1 MEQFSKYLIEIGIT
15 PGMYI
20 NRMCNLLSN
29 YLQWLETKQLQIEDT
44 QYKHLMDFIGYLQ
57 KPASAGGQEKS
68 KFHINRTL
76 QTISHYYQF
85 KELPNIAQTTRLRG
99 VPRTQPSNL
108 LTEEE
113 LESIYEHFEASPCAG
128 YYYHSDKLILGL
140 IIYQALDMREFL
152 NIETNHLQLEKGQI
166 YIGEHRHKRSRVIP
180 LKANQ
185 ILSLHDFLKHTRS
198 KLLKQE
204 SEKLFSPQAD
214 DYSLLHWQ
222 FKQLSKK
229 VKEQVKEKLDIKI
242 HKLSQLRHS
251 RIALWTAEQGLRKT
265 QYLAGFKRVSSAERY
280 RQANLED
287 LKEQVTKY
295 HPLK

>member
-1 MEQFSKYLIEIGIT
+1 MGQFRKYLIEIGIT

-20 NRMCNLLSN
+20 NRMCNLLQN
-29 YLQWLETKQLQIEDT
+29 YLDWLSEKQLQIEDT
-44 QYKHLMDFIGYLQ
+44 HYKHLMDFIGYLQ
-57 KPASAGGQEKS
+57 EEDKS

-85 KELPNIAQTTRLRG
+85 KQLPNIAQTTRLRG
-99 VPRTQPSNL
+99 VPRTQPTNL

-113 LESIYEHFEASPCAG
+113 LDSIYEHFEAKTCAG

-166 YIGEHRHKRSRVIP
+166 YIGEHRHKRSRIIP

-185 ILSLHDFLKHTRS
+185 ILSLHDYLKNTRPE
-198 KLLKQE
+198 LLKQE
-204 SEKLFSPQAD
+204 SEKLFAPQAD

-229 VKEQVKEKLDIKI
+229 VKEQVKEKLDVEIY
-242 HKLSQLRHS
+242 KLSQLRHS
-251 RIALWTAEQGLRKT
+251 RITLWTDEHGLRKT

-287 LKEQVTKY
+287 LKEQIQKY

>member
-1 MEQFSKYLIEIGIT
+1 MEQFSKYLIETGIT
-15 PGMYI
+15 PGMYV

-29 YLQWLETKQLQIEDT
+29 YLQWLEEKHLQIEDT

-57 KPASAGGQEKS
+57 KAEKS

-85 KELPNIAQTTRLRG
+85 KGLPNIAQTTRLRG
-99 VPRTQPSNL
+99 VPRTQPTNL
-108 LTEEE
+108 LTAEE
-113 LESIYEHFEASPCAG
+113 LDSIYEHFEAKPCAG

-152 NIETNHLQLEKGQI
+152 NIEINHLQLEKGQV
-166 YIGEHRHKRSRVIP
+166 YIGEHRHKRSRIIP

-185 ILSLHDFLKHTRS
+185 ILSLNNFLFQVRPELLRS
-198 KLLKQE
+198 E
-204 SEKLFSPQAD
+204 SEKLFSPQVD

-229 VKEQVKEKLDIKI
+229 VKEQVKEKLDIEI

-287 LKEQVTKY
+287 LKEQVAKY

>member
-1 MEQFSKYLIEIGIT
+1 MEKFKEYLIEYGIT

-29 YLQWLETKQLQIEDT
+29 YLEWLEAKQLQIEDT

-57 KPASAGGQEKS
+57 KQEKS

-113 LESIYEHFEASPCAG
+113 LDSIFEHFEAVPCAG

-152 NIETNHLQLEKGQI
+152 NIEINHLQLEKGQI
-166 YIGEHRHKRSRVIP
+166 YIGEHRHKRSRTIP

-185 ILSLHDFLKHTRS
+185 ILSLNNFLFQLRPE
-198 KLLKQE
+198 LLKQE
-204 SEKLFSPQAD
+204 SDKLFAPQAD

-229 VKEQVKEKLDIKI
+229 VKEQAKEKLDIEI

-287 LKEQVTKY
+287 LKEQVAKY
-295 HPLK
+295 HPLR